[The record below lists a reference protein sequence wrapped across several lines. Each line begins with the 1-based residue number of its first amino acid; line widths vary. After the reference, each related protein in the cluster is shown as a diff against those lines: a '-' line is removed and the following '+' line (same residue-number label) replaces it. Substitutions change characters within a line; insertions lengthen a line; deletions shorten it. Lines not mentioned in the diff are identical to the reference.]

1 MVILRLQ
8 EQLHRVVNMSKSF
21 SINEV
26 NDIYLDTN
34 GNLAIS
40 TGLTALIEICK
51 QYMQTILGEL
61 VLNTT
66 TGLPYFQSVFTGVSN
81 IQQYVAAG
89 RAALLT
95 VEGVT
100 QVISFDVSMNE
111 KVLSY
116 VATIQ
121 TIYGTG
127 VVNG

>member
-1 MVILRLQ
+1 MT
-8 EQLHRVVNMSKSF
+8 KSF

-26 NDIYLDTN
+26 NDIYLDNN

-61 VLNTT
+61 VLNVN
-66 TGLPYFQSVFTGVSN
+66 TGIPYFQSVFTGVPN
-81 IQQYVAAG
+81 IQQFVAAG
-89 RAALLT
+89 RASLLS
-95 VEGVT
+95 VEGVQ
-100 QVISFDVSMNE
+100 QVVSFDVQMND

-116 VATIQ
+116 TATIQ
-121 TIYGTG
+121 TIYGQG

>member
-1 MVILRLQ
+1 MT
-8 EQLHRVVNMSKSF
+8 KSF
-21 SINEV
+21 SINDV
-26 NDIYLDTN
+26 NDIYLDNN

-51 QYMQTILGEL
+51 QYMQTRLGEL

-66 TGLPYFQSVFTGVSN
+66 TGIPYFQSVFTGVPN
-81 IQQYVAAG
+81 IQQFVAAG
-89 RAALLT
+89 RAALLS

-100 QVISFDVSMNE
+100 QVLSFDVSMTG
-111 KVLSY
+111 KTLSY

-121 TIYGTG
+121 TIYGQG